1 MDVTLSQTFIADL
14 AYILSEDLYVLYE
27 MDGRFEN
34 EEKPRVDKYAVKFFY
49 DGGVE
54 LSKSLTDY
62 YDNSIRKK

>member
-1 MDVTLSQTFIADL
+1 LDVTLSQTFIADL